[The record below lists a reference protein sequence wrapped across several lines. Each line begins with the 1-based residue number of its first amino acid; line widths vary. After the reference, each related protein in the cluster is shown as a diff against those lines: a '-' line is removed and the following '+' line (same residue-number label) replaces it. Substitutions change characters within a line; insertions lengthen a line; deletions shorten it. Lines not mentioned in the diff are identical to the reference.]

1 MKCTARN
8 IRILTSEEMLTI
20 LRKSATLYSEYVD
33 TTLLFIFRKSK
44 SDSYDYYE
52 VRFGKNN
59 FMHLAGIKSESLN
72 ANEFYEACISGEI
85 TREQCKPRRDAS
97 TMYSKIGVMEKILD
111 LRNSKCYKI
120 GEKDLV
126 TRENDFEMATGNANG
141 VIGYDARIKIKGSDK
156 VDRAKAA
163 IPTTL
168 LNAPITAYCSR
179 PDKIMFI
186 LQKSDRE
193 NTYSRLF
200 YEIKKGLFQTEKE
213 RIKEQLKID
222 L

>member
-1 MKCTARN
+1 
-8 IRILTSEEMLTI
+8 
-20 LRKSATLYSEYVD
+20 
-33 TTLLFIFRKSK
+33 
-44 SDSYDYYE
+44 
-52 VRFGKNN
+52 
-59 FMHLAGIKSESLN
+59 
-72 ANEFYEACISGEI
+72 
-85 TREQCKPRRDAS
+85 
-97 TMYSKIGVMEKILD
+97 
-111 LRNSKCYKI
+111 
-120 GEKDLV
+120 
-126 TRENDFEMATGNANG
+126 MATGNANG
-141 VIGYDARIKIKGSDK
+141 VIVYDARIKIKGSDK

-163 IPTTL
+163 TPTTL
-168 LNAPITAYCSR
+168 LNAPITAYSSR

>member
-1 MKCTARN
+1 MKW
-8 IRILTSEEMLTI
+8 LPEMRT
-20 LRKSATLYSEYVD
+20 
-33 TTLLFIFRKSK
+33 
-44 SDSYDYYE
+44 
-52 VRFGKNN
+52 
-59 FMHLAGIKSESLN
+59 ESLG
-72 ANEFYEACISGEI
+72 I
-85 TREQCKPRRDAS
+85 
-97 TMYSKIGVMEKILD
+97 
-111 LRNSKCYKI
+111 
-120 GEKDLV
+120 
-126 TRENDFEMATGNANG
+126 
-141 VIGYDARIKIKGSDK
+141 DARIKIKGSDK

>member
-111 LRNSKCYKI
+111 LRN
-120 GEKDLV
+120 
-126 TRENDFEMATGNANG
+126 
-141 VIGYDARIKIKGSDK
+141 
-156 VDRAKAA
+156 KAPV
-163 IPTTL
+163 PTTL
-168 LNAPITAYCSR
+168 LNSAITNYCSD
-179 PDKIMFI
+179 PQKIMFI
-186 LQKSDRE
+186 LQKTDVDD
-193 NTYSRLF
+193 TYNKWF
-200 YEIKKGLFQTEKE
+200 YEIKKDLFQIEKE
-213 RIKEQLKID
+213 GFTDALKSLIS